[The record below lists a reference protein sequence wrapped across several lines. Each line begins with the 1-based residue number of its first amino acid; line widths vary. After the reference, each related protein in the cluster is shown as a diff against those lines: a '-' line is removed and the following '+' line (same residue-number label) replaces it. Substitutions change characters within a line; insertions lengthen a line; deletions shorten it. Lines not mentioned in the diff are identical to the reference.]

1 MNSQQL
7 LHAFREEFA
16 TDVLQADY
24 LFADTRIPWVSLYD
38 HLALTG
44 GFAAAFAEELLL
56 RGTSSAEVCGVDL
69 PASEL
74 RGLACLCGL
83 LHDLGKARIGETEY
97 RFHVQRGVEY
107 AREWLAA
114 KGAKQ
119 HLQEIILGAVARHHL
134 RDGPQTLL
142 EKLVCLADS
151 YASAGDRPE
160 LARASTAAEFRRLSE
175 ETRALEQE
183 LFGTDK
189 PVCLLLGD
197 TDAIKSYVYETSTLP
212 EIRGASEIL
221 LELEAKVRELFTE
234 KIAEE
239 ALIYCGGGGFLA
251 IVPAGQAKEMKEEIE
266 KLYLEKTGVATIT
279 VVFSNPLGYADIG
292 RGLAPYDDVQA
303 RVLSGRG
310 AAGDLLFSHFEALLA
325 DRTKRKNFGEL
336 VSALTGRLQQQKR
349 AKATAPSLE
358 TLPVHRRCESCG
370 KRAAGVRDDV
380 RDEWICVICSQ
391 KREHGRAERRE
402 FVKGFVQWVHENK
415 RVDIPRKRPDGKPRF
430 PEDLDTLAGSDGR
443 IALLYA
449 DGNNMGDLL
458 QLMPSPAS
466 YRHFSQVL
474 ENATRDGLFSALW
487 AAFGEERLKDPNE
500 PLPFEI
506 IALGGDDIVVVV
518 PARYGW
524 TLAVKVLE
532 AFEQHPGIEKLQKE
546 LQGRVGKA
554 LRRPVSLSLSA
565 GLAIADVKYPVR
577 FLFSLAE
584 GLLKEAKRLAREE
597 LRRRSTAERAGEEAQ
612 QRVKIRTSSL
622 CHLWL
627 RAPVLSENA
636 REMLEWLY
644 EPNLE
649 YEQSRE
655 PRWLSARP
663 CTRLVAWRRGR
674 CRGGSMKEVLGAH
687 LRREWPAISGE
698 RRESVMFWCEM
709 DRRDIRT
716 TYTRRPGGGRLG
728 RNRRPREG
736 DVDQPD
742 RWQRREELRPGAHR
756 RPLRGCRSPLLSPG
770 GR

>member
-1 MNSQQL
+1 VNSQQL

-546 LQGRVGKA
+546 LQGRVGNA

-565 GLAIADVKYPVR
+565 GLAIADVKYPVS

-584 GLLKEAKRLAREE
+584 GLLKEAKKLAREVHT
-597 LRRRSTAERAGEEAQ
+597 ST
-612 QRVKIRTSSL
+612 L

-627 RAPVLSENA
+627 RAPVISERADVLLSALYA
-636 REMLEWLY
+636 RQRMVLTGRPYTAEQARRLAKLVRSLEQLPKAQRHSLAEALEKGVHVSLNYALY
-644 EPNLE
+644 EAARQKERGAQLRKAFQELGNLLE
-649 YEQSRE
+649 PAMGGFWFWRRTDEGWRTALLDALELIELGAVLDMPRE
-655 PRWLSARP
+655 EHYALSA
-663 CTRLVAWRRGR
+663 T
-674 CRGGSMKEVLGAH
+674 
-687 LRREWPAISGE
+687 
-698 RRESVMFWCEM
+698 
-709 DRRDIRT
+709 D
-716 TYTRRPGGGRLG
+716 
-728 RNRRPREG
+728 
-736 DVDQPD
+736 
-742 RWQRREELRPGAHR
+742 
-756 RPLRGCRSPLLSPG
+756 
-770 GR
+770 